1 MAIVDHHLENAQS
14 AASPSKAIYRMLRIN
29 LCAFAL
35 SLTQSLPVFAMLT
48 EIDIIA
54 IEPFADGANFGATGA
69 YERVRGT
76 YKGTL
81 DPLDARNK
89 VIVNIEKAPRNAAGR
104 VEYEAEFF
112 ILRPVD
118 ATRGS
123 GKILYDVV
131 NRGRKGMHTRF
142 MEARPATLAE
152 SNDPKTLA
160 DAGNG
165 LLLRRG
171 YTLVWSS
178 LDPDAPRS
186 NNGMA
191 MKTIVATNNGAPIER
206 VIRDEIVPDTRV
218 RVPPGKDAPKWK
230 TLRLTHEAASLD
242 PSKSRLTARRA
253 EADPR
258 VDIPASGWKF
268 VNAREIALLPEGTNP
283 EPGTLY
289 EIHYPAK
296 NPKVLGAGF
305 AAVRDL
311 VSFLRND
318 RSASNPAG
326 QGIKATLAYGSS
338 WSGRF
343 LRDFIHLGFNQ
354 DESARK
360 VFDGVFSHIAGGGGV
375 FLNYEFGQPVRTST
389 QHEDR
394 AFPETQFPFSAAQMS
409 DPHSGKS
416 GSLFRHDGF
425 DPLLIETNTST
436 EYWQKGASLLTTDPL
451 GRSDIDLPANSRV
464 YLIAGTQHGGTAG
477 MRPTL
482 GSCANL
488 SNPHNPNPA
497 LRALLIALDEWVSEG
512 KAPPP
517 SRTPRLADG
526 TLVAPAQLR
535 FPTIPGMRKFG
546 GMNEIRLL
554 KDWIKPD
561 VDMQKVYGARVPQID
576 VDGNETAG
584 IRLPD
589 IAVPLATHTGWNI
602 YKSPFPDGELC
613 DREGSYFPFAA
624 TRAEREARNDPRVS
638 LQERYGSH
646 AAYVRKVEESVRQLV
661 AERLLLQE
669 DAERLVERAKS
680 AEIAKRFVT
689 ASVVAEAPSE
699 PREAQRTRPDL

>member
-1 MAIVDHHLENAQS
+1 M
-14 AASPSKAIYRMLRIN
+14 
-29 LCAFAL
+29 
-35 SLTQSLPVFAMLT
+35 
-48 EIDIIA
+48 
-54 IEPFADGANFGATGA
+54 
-69 YERVRGT
+69 RGT
-76 YKGTL
+76 YKGAL
-81 DPLDARNK
+81 DPFDARNK
-89 VIVNIEKAPRNAAGR
+89 VIVNIDKAPRNAAGR
-104 VEYEAEFF
+104 VEYDGEFF

-118 ATRGS
+118 AARGS

-142 MEARPATLAE
+142 MDAQPATLAE
-152 SNDPKTLA
+152 TNDPSTLT

-186 NNGMA
+186 NNGMS
-191 MKTIVATNNGAPIER
+191 MKTILATNNGAPIER
-206 VIRDEIVPDTRV
+206 VIRDEIVADTRV
-218 RVPPGKDAPKWK
+218 RAPAGKDAPKWK

-242 PSKSRLTARRA
+242 QSRARLTARRA

-258 VDIPASGWKF
+258 VEIPASGWKY

-283 EPGTLY
+283 QPGTLY

-318 RSASNPAG
+318 QSASNPARP
-326 QGIKATLAYGSS
+326 GIKAALAYGSS

-394 AFPETQFPFSAAQMS
+394 AFPETQFPFSAARMS
-409 DPHSGKS
+409 DPHSGRTD
-416 GSLFRHDGF
+416 SLFRNDGF

-436 EYWQKGASLLTTDPL
+436 EYWQKGASLLATDPL
-451 GRSDIDLPANSRV
+451 GQRDIELPANSRV
-464 YLIAGTQHGGTAG
+464 YLVAGTQHGGTAG

-488 SNPHNPNPA
+488 RNPHSPNPA
-497 LRALLIALDEWVSEG
+497 LRALLVALDEWVERRQGASGIPRAAPGRRHAGDAGAVAVSGDSRHAEG
-512 KAPPP
+512 HRHERDP
-517 SRTPRLADG
+517 
-526 TLVAPAQLR
+526 PAQGLDQARRGRRQGLR
-535 FPTIPGMRKFG
+535 R
-546 GMNEIRLL
+546 
-554 KDWIKPD
+554 
-561 VDMQKVYGARVPQID
+561 ARA
-576 VDGNETAG
+576 AG
-584 IRLPD
+584 R
-589 IAVPLATHTGWNI
+589 
-602 YKSPFPDGELC
+602 
-613 DREGSYFPFAA
+613 R
-624 TRAEREARNDPRVS
+624 R
-638 LQERYGSH
+638 
-646 AAYVRKVEESVRQLV
+646 RQ
-661 AERLLLQE
+661 
-669 DAERLVERAKS
+669 
-680 AEIAKRFVT
+680 
-689 ASVVAEAPSE
+689 
-699 PREAQRTRPDL
+699 

>member
-1 MAIVDHHLENAQS
+1 MQMFRAKLCTFMLTALNA
-14 AASPSKAIYRMLRIN
+14 
-29 LCAFAL
+29 
-35 SLTQSLPVFAMLT
+35 LPTSAMLT
-48 EIDIIA
+48 EINITA
-54 IEPFADGANFGATGA
+54 VEPFADGASFGASGA

-76 YKGTL
+76 FKGTL
-81 DPLDARNK
+81 DPADARNK
-89 VIVNIEKAPRNAAGR
+89 AIVNIDKAPRNAAGR
-104 VEYEAEFF
+104 VEYDGEFF

-118 ATRGS
+118 GARGS

-142 MEARPATLAE
+142 MDAAPATLADT
-152 SNDPKTLA
+152 NDPKTPA

-186 NNGMA
+186 NNGMQLKSI
-191 MKTIVATNNGAPIER
+191 MATNNGAAIER
-206 VIRDEIVPDTRV
+206 VIRDEIVADTRV
-218 RVPPGKDAPKWK
+218 RAPASKDAPKWK
-230 TLRLTHEAASLD
+230 SLRLTHEAASLD
-242 PSKSRLTARRA
+242 QSKARLTARRA
-253 EADPR
+253 ESDPR
-258 VDIPASGWKF
+258 VEIPASGWKY
-268 VNAREIALLPEGTNP
+268 VGAREIALLPEGTNP
-283 EPGTLY
+283 QPGTLY

-311 VSFLRND
+311 ISFLRND
-318 RSASNPAG
+318 GSASNPARP
-326 QGIKATLAYGSS
+326 GIKATLAYGSS

-394 AFPETQFPFSAAQMS
+394 TFPETQFPFSTARLS
-409 DPHSGKS
+409 DPHSGKTD
-416 GSLFRHDGF
+416 SLFRNDGF

-451 GRSDIDLPANSRV
+451 GRRDIELPANSRV
-464 YLIAGTQHGGTAG
+464 YLVAGTQHGGTAG
-477 MRPTL
+477 LRPTL
-482 GSCANL
+482 GSCVNL
-488 SNPHNPNPA
+488 RNPHSPNPA
-497 LRALLIALDEWVSEG
+497 LRALLVALDEWVSQG
-512 KAPPP
+512 KAPPA

-526 TLVAPAQLR
+526 TLVTPAQLR
-535 FPTIPGMRKFG
+535 FPAIPGIEKFF
-546 GMNEIRLL
+546 GMNDIHLVR
-554 KDWIKPD
+554 DWIKPD
-561 VDMQKVYGARVPQID
+561 VDATRVYGARVPQTD
-576 VDGNETAG
+576 ADGNETPG

-589 IAVPLATHTGWNI
+589 IAVPLATHTGWNL

-613 DREGSYFPFAA
+613 DRDGSYSPFAV
-624 TRAEREARNDPRVS
+624 TRAEREARKDPRPS
-638 LQERYGSH
+638 LEERYGSH
-646 AAYVRKVEESVRQLV
+646 AGYVRKVEEAARALV

-669 DAERLVERAKS
+669 DADRLVERAKS
-680 AEIAKRFVT
+680 VEIAKRFLP
-689 ASVVAEAPSE
+689 ASEQAAAETDAE
-699 PREAQRTRPDL
+699 QRSQHDL

>member
-1 MAIVDHHLENAQS
+1 
-14 AASPSKAIYRMLRIN
+14 MLRPK
-29 LCAFAL
+29 LCVFAL
-35 SLTQSLPVFAMLT
+35 AAVNAVPAPAMLT
-48 EIDIIA
+48 ELNVTA
-54 IEPFADGANFGATGA
+54 IEPFAAGTTFGATGA

-76 YKGTL
+76 FKGAL
-81 DPLDARNK
+81 DPADSRNK
-89 VIVNIEKAPRNAAGR
+89 VIVNIDKAPRNAAGR
-104 VEYEAEFF
+104 VEYDGEFF
-112 ILRPVD
+112 ILRPAD
-118 ATRGS
+118 PARGS

-142 MEARPATLAE
+142 MDALPATLAE
-152 SNDPKTLA
+152 TNNPVTPA

-186 NNGMA
+186 NNGMS
-191 MKTIVATNNGAPIER
+191 MKTIIATNNGAAIER
-206 VIRDEIVPDTRV
+206 VIRDEIVADTRV
-218 RVPPGKDAPKWK
+218 RAPAGKDAPKWK
-230 TLRLTHEAASLD
+230 TLRLTHEAATLD
-242 PSKSRLTARRA
+242 QSRARLTQRRA

-258 VDIPASGWKF
+258 VEIPAGGWKY

-283 EPGTLY
+283 QPGTLY

-311 VSFLRND
+311 VSYLRND
-318 RSASNPAG
+318 RSASNPAP
-326 QGIKATLAYGSS
+326 GIKAALAYGSS

-343 LRDFIHLGFNQ
+343 LRDFIHMGFNQ

-394 AFPETQFPFSAAQMS
+394 AFPETQFPFSAARLS
-409 DPHSGKS
+409 DPHSG
-416 GSLFRHDGF
+416 GTDGLFRNDGF

-436 EYWQKGASLLTTDPL
+436 EYWQKGASLLATDPL
-451 GRSDIDLPANSRV
+451 GKRDIDLPANSRV
-464 YLIAGTQHGGTAG
+464 YLVAGTQHGGTAA

-488 SNPHNPNPA
+488 RNPHSPNPA
-497 LRALLIALDEWVSEG
+497 LRALLVALDEWVSEG
-512 KAPPP
+512 RAPPA
-517 SRTPRLADG
+517 SRVPRLTDG
-526 TLVAPAQLR
+526 TLVTPAQLR
-535 FPTIPGMRKFG
+535 FPAIPGMHKVA

-554 KDWIKPD
+554 RDWIKPD
-561 VDMQKVYGARVPQID
+561 VDTSRVYGARVPQVD
-576 VDGNETAG
+576 ADGNETSG

-589 IAVPLATHTGWNI
+589 IAVPLATHTGWNL
-602 YKSPFPDGELC
+602 YKAPFPEGELC
-613 DREGSYFPFAA
+613 DRDGSWFPFAA
-624 TRAEREARNDPRVS
+624 TRAEREARSDPRPS
-638 LQERYGSH
+638 LEERYGSH
-646 AAYVRKVEESVRQLV
+646 AGYVRRVEEAAQKLV

-680 AEIAKRFVT
+680 AEIAQRFAPGAAAADAQEGQAT
-689 ASVVAEAPSE
+689 AH
-699 PREAQRTRPDL
+699 DL